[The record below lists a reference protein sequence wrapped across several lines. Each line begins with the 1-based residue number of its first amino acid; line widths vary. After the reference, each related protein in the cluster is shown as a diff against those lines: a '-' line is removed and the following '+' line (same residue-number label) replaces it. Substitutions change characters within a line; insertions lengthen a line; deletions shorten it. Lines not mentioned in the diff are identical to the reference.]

1 MTAVR
6 VRRIFSPLTCRCW
19 VTYLLTDYIMR
30 VCPSAYNTKLHPDA
44 IPAWEKNWEGT

>member
-6 VRRIFSPLTCRCW
+6 VRRIFSPLTCRW
-19 VTYLLTDYIMR
+19 VTYLTDYICVC
-30 VCPSAYNTKLHPDA
+30 VCPSAYNTKHPDA